1 MACWE
6 HAAWPLSA
14 SLEYTIKRRQNTCKR
29 ITEWEALEQVSE
41 WTLTVFCKCLF
52 PWSRTNCSPV
62 GYYSV
67 PQNICV
73 KPTFSES
80 ICRMPF
86 CMSNKQIWDL
96 YVQKFI
102 KHFFLGLTE
111 STFIFTEQRS
121 AGRVFCLSLVI
132 LYHRIYRVLDIQV
145 CKHILL
151 KISTEVTARAPHCCQ
166 ILTCTTWPEC
176 VKPSVLQRLH
186 SLSQSQLLLPSKAA
200 VNGPQSL
207 FSGFRSACTIHLLLR
222 NHRGL
227 PSTEILDSSIM
238 RRSTTLKQ
246 LTFLNV
252 LLGAWHG
259 FGFASGRVTHS
270 QMKQE

>member
-1 MACWE
+1 MSVSMIE
-6 HAAWPLSA
+6 NELFSSRLLFSA
-14 SLEYTIKRRQNTCKR
+14 TKHLCQTYILWIHLQNA
-29 ITEWEALEQVSE
+29 I
-41 WTLTVFCKCLF
+41 
-52 PWSRTNCSPV
+52 
-62 GYYSV
+62 
-67 PQNICV
+67 
-73 KPTFSES
+73 
-80 ICRMPF
+80 
-86 CMSNKQIWDL
+86 L
-96 YVQKFI
+96 YVKQTNMGPLCSEVHQAFF
-102 KHFFLGLTE
+102 FFLGLTE

-222 NHRGL
+222 NHRGV